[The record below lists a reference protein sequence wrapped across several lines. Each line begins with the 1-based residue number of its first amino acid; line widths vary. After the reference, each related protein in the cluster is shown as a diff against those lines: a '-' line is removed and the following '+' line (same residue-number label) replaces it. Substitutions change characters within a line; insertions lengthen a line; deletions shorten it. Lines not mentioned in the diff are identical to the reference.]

1 MPFLLI
7 LQACRKRLYTDNAK
21 GDSEDEHI
29 KKAVTMSG
37 DLAEVCE
44 YLIFLMS
51 SKSTQDSAFAELHL
65 GGRSLLK
72 EIELFL
78 SSSTTEDESQG
89 QHIRSFSTQS
99 GTL

>member
-1 MPFLLI
+1 MQFLLN

-51 SKSTQDSAFAELHL
+51 SKSSQDSVFAELHL

-78 SSSTTEDESQG
+78 SSSTAEDESQG

-99 GTL
+99 NTL